1 MLRLPSCGAILA
13 GAPRA
18 GTLAPRPVAPVLS
31 PAMKGIDGTIGAGDA
46 AAAGL
51 HLQAC
56 AVPFRRDAGMICYL
70 LVTSSS
76 GDRWIFPKGIVD
88 PGFTPAETALLEA
101 HEEAGASGRLSAAP
115 LARFER
121 HKWGRAWDVWVYAL
135 ACEEIADDWL
145 ESWRQRRWAAFAEA
159 RNLVGK
165 PFGRVLDAVHAAL
178 VAGDVPGLTG
188 DD

>member
-1 MLRLPSCGAILA
+1 MNAMDRTTSARDLP
-13 GAPRA
+13 
-18 GTLAPRPVAPVLS
+18 
-31 PAMKGIDGTIGAGDA
+31 A
-46 AAAGL
+46 ADL

-56 AVPFRRDAGMICYL
+56 AVPFRRDAGIIYYL

-159 RNLVGK
+159 RGLVGK
-165 PFGRVLDAVHAAL
+165 PLSRVLDAVHAAL
-178 VAGDVPGLTG
+178 VAGGVPGLG
-188 DD
+188 SDGR